1 MKSAF
6 NAIPNNNK
14 SSFNRTQGAYSNFL
28 GIGEGKR
35 IKAKEAAETERLK
48 LQLEADQNAALAEI
62 KKQNEA
68 AALIADT
75 NAKKA
80 ATAASGPSTTSILLY
95 VGGGI
100 IILLG
105 IMYFIKKRK

>member
-1 MKSAF
+1 MTAF
-6 NAIPNNNK
+6 RSQLKNTPPII
-14 SSFNRTQGAYSNFL
+14 RTQGSYDNFL

-35 IKAKEAAETERLK
+35 KKIQEDAETARLK
-48 LQLEADQNAALAEI
+48 LKLEADQTAAMAEI

-80 ATAASGPSTTSILLY
+80 AATASGPSTTTIMLY

-100 IILLG
+100 FILLA
-105 IMYFIKKRK
+105 IMYFIKKRKK